1 MNCEDPS
8 VILSPMPITQS
19 RLAIRRASLPVTAVF
34 VALGAGCATKGPT
47 VSEYLDPHTGVTVRS
62 MTSPFVYA
70 RELDNANA
78 DGRDFASVGAVEIN
92 EMGNRTYYLAAV
104 SWSRVDQKPARAP
117 RGEGADRLLLMTGN
131 SPLELTS
138 AMHDP
143 RHLEIGVPPFRP
155 VWGSYLGETWFEMT
169 ADELRQ
175 LAASLPRSIKWMQDG
190 ELRTYATFE
199 NAEAALRDFIR
210 GIPPELSPGTTGTL

>member
-8 VILSPMPITQS
+8 VILRPMPIIQS
-19 RLAIRRASLPVTAVF
+19 CLASRRASLALTAVF

-47 VSEYLDPHTGVTVRS
+47 VSEYLDPHSGVTVRS
-62 MTSPFVYA
+62 MSSPFVYA
-70 RELDNANA
+70 RDLDNANG

-104 SWSRVDQKPARAP
+104 SWSRVDQRSARAP

-131 SPLELTS
+131 PPFELTS

-155 VWGSYLGETWFEMT
+155 VWGYYLGETWFEVT
-169 ADELRQ
+169 AGELREF
-175 LAASLPRSIKWMQDG
+175 AASLPRSIKWMQEG
-190 ELRTYATFE
+190 ELRTYAAFE
-199 NAEAALRDFIR
+199 NADAALRDFIR
-210 GIPPELSPGTTGTL
+210 GIPAEFSAGATGTH

>member
-8 VILSPMPITQS
+8 VILSPMPIAPS
-19 RLAIRRASLPVTAVF
+19 RLIIRSASLPVTAVF
-34 VALGAGCATKGPT
+34 VALGAGCATTGPT

-62 MTSPFVYA
+62 MSSPFVYA

-78 DGRDFASVGAVEIN
+78 DGRDFASIGAVEIN
-92 EMGNRTYYLAAV
+92 EMGRRTYYLAAV
-104 SWSRVDQKPARAP
+104 SWSRLDQKPAHAP
-117 RGEGADRLLLMTGN
+117 RAEGADRLLLMTGDP
-131 SPLELTS
+131 PLELTS

-143 RHLEIGVPPFRP
+143 RQLAIGVPPFRP
-155 VWGSYLGETWFEMT
+155 VWGDYLCETWFAVT
-169 ADELRQ
+169 AAELHQ
-175 LAASLPRSIKWMQDG
+175 FAASLPRSIKWMQEG

-210 GIPPELSPGTTGTL
+210 GIPPELSAGTTGTL